1 MKTHYQEG
9 AEFFQ
14 GLLAD
19 CVRSISEMQT
29 LKGEILRAGP
39 GALDENEREEILLLI
54 DEIIWEEIHAANRFR
69 EDRKQNLALTD
80 AGLETQT
87 AGAGPQPV

>member
-1 MKTHYQEG
+1 MKAYYQES
-9 AEFFQ
+9 AEFF
-14 GLLAD
+14 GALLAD

-29 LKGEILRAGP
+29 LKAEILKSGP
-39 GALDENEREEILLLI
+39 GTTDENEKEEILLLI
-54 DEIIWEEIHAANRFR
+54 DEIIWEEIHAANQFR
-69 EDRKQNLALTD
+69 EERKRNLALTD

>member
-1 MKTHYQEG
+1 MKAYQES
-9 AEFFQ
+9 AEFFR

-29 LKGEILRAGP
+29 LKAEILRAGP
-39 GALDENEREEILLLI
+39 GAADENEKEEILLLL
-54 DEIIWEEIHAANRFR
+54 DEMIWEEIHAANRFR
-69 EDRKQNLALTD
+69 EDRKQNLALAD
-80 AGLETQT
+80 AGHETQA